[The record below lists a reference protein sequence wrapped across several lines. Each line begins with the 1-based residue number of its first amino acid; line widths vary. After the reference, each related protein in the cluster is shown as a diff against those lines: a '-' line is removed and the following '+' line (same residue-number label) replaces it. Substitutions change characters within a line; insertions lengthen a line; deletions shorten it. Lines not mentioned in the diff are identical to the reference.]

1 MIVISFVSPIMGLE
15 GRFAKGGGDLTLKPK
30 GRMVGVNMSLF
41 KSMAGCN
48 GGLDGKMKDKV
59 GLGLME
65 AQTISDSGFLK
76 RKALKGDDFKPFSLK
91 SPLVG

>member
-1 MIVISFVSPIMGLE
+1 MGLG

-30 GRMVGVNMSLF
+30 GRVVGLNMSLF
-41 KSMAGCN
+41 KSMIGCN
-48 GGLDGKMKDKV
+48 GGLDGKMKEKV

-65 AQTISDSGFLK
+65 AQIVSDSGFLK
-76 RKALKGDDFKPFSLK
+76 RKGLKGDDFKPFSLK

>member
-1 MIVISFVSPIMGLE
+1 MGL
-15 GRFAKGGGDLTLKPK
+15 GSRFAKGGGDLTLKPK

-41 KSMAGCN
+41 KSMAGYN

-65 AQTISDSGFLK
+65 AQTVSDSGFLK
-76 RKALKGDDFKPFSLK
+76 RKGLKGDNFKPFSLK
-91 SPLVG
+91 NPLVG

>member
-1 MIVISFVSPIMGLE
+1 MGLG
-15 GRFAKGGGDLTLKPK
+15 GRFAKGGGDLNLKPK

-41 KSMAGCN
+41 KSMARCN
-48 GGLDGKMKDKV
+48 GRLDGKMKDKG

-76 RKALKGDDFKPFSLK
+76 RKGLKGDDFKPFSLK

>member
-1 MIVISFVSPIMGLE
+1 MGLG

-30 GRMVGVNMSLF
+30 GRVVGVNMSLF
-41 KSMAGCN
+41 KLMAGCN

-65 AQTISDSGFLK
+65 AQTVRDSGFLK
-76 RKALKGDDFKPFSLK
+76 RKGLKGDDFKPFSLK